1 MDHICPWENY
11 DTQTSQCSATDANG
25 PIRVATAA
33 DGLPP
38 AMQGVFWLTEQ
49 GDSSALMSFA
59 PSKDGGGLSTFTM
72 TPSDGYHFKI
82 RVGGDRV
89 WSFHDQATSWELVEG
104 LDLIYN
110 FRMEDANGEAPST
123 VDDIAAAQIIPSAE
137 NLNGLELDAPSASCL
152 LPPRTPSP
160 PSLLRASS
168 PSHQK
173 SQSSRGA
180 LSYNRR
186 HAPPPS
192 ARCHRRSSR
201 AQVLNFRAEL
211 ATAGS
216 HSKYNTSVVWG
227 RPSAVFG
234 FEGGYYD
241 LVQVMDGEGNNIE
254 PAFSDWVSYCNDAA
268 QTGDSPGAFHYKVAQ

>member
-137 NLNGLELDAPSASCL
+137 NINGLELDAPS
-152 LPPRTPSP
+152 
-160 PSLLRASS
+160 
-168 PSHQK
+168 
-173 SQSSRGA
+173 
-180 LSYNRR
+180 
-186 HAPPPS
+186 
-192 ARCHRRSSR
+192 
-201 AQVLNFRAEL
+201 VLNFRAEL
-211 ATAGS
+211 APAGS